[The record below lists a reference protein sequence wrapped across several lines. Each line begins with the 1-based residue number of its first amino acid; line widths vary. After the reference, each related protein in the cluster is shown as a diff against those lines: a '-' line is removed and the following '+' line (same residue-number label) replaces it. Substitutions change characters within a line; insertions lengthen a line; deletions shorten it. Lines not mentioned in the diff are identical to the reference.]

1 MFDPISLAILAILFF
16 SAYHF
21 YMFRKL
27 KGSDN
32 DVPLDIKLNLP
43 PSPPTFPILGNIH
56 QLSPLLHQSFYELSK
71 TYGPVMLLRFF
82 KKPMLIVSCV
92 EMATHILKTHD
103 SIFLDRLT
111 SKSIKLIFY
120 NGCDIALAPY
130 GERWK
135 KLRKFCVLEM
145 LSMKRVQSFKFI
157 RQEEVDKVI
166 ENITRSSLERQTI
179 NLTEIIFALANS
191 VIFRCSLG
199 DNFKKDYADRFS
211 ELMMKATSM
220 VMDSFAFED
229 FFPRLKWMDTLTGY
243 NRKLKRTFQELDSFF
258 DQIIDD
264 YLLSPLHVDHGYQD
278 HKDDKRNFIDLLDAE
293 TDNLG
298 LSRNNIKGV
307 ILDMFV
313 AGSHTTAAIT
323 EWTMSE
329 LIKNPKIMKKA
340 QEEVRSVVGNKTRV
354 EEKDI
359 NQMNYLK
366 CVVKETLRLHAPV
379 PTVVRMNSSDS
390 VKIGGYDIPSN
401 TGIFINIWAI
411 QRNPKYWD
419 KPEEF
424 CPERFESN
432 PIDFKGQDFEFIPFG
447 SGRRGCPGV
456 SFGLAVVELLVANLL
471 YRFDWKLPG
480 GASYEDLDMSEDFGM
495 GTCNRKIHLH
505 VIPTLFHPA
514 ASS

>member
-220 VMDSFAFED
+220 
-229 FFPRLKWMDTLTGY
+229 
-243 NRKLKRTFQELDSFF
+243 
-258 DQIIDD
+258 
-264 YLLSPLHVDHGYQD
+264 
-278 HKDDKRNFIDLLDAE
+278 
-293 TDNLG
+293 
-298 LSRNNIKGV
+298 
-307 ILDMFV
+307 DMFV